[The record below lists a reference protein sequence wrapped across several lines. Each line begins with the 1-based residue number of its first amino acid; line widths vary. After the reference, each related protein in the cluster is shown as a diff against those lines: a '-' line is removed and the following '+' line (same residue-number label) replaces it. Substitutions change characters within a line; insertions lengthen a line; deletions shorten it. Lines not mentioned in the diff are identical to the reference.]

1 MYISKWH
8 ILSTALCVLP
18 YMFLFWGLFL
28 YVVTCTHDGHRTR
41 RRVSGVKTLIR
52 HQNYRSSS
60 ISTNTPSA
68 NLPYAYPV
76 PTSCIIF
83 LPDSC
88 LVKLLHFVT
97 LSTDVACCNRPAPPA
112 WPQPHFTVFD
122 NTPTILT
129 QFLPTLVE
137 HTTESP
143 VSQPPLDCWQQTRIF
158 DGLVDDLPSFII
170 TNHVTTP
177 LC

>member
-1 MYISKWH
+1 MTVCS
-8 ILSTALCVLP
+8 
-18 YMFLFWGLFL
+18 
-28 YVVTCTHDGHRTR
+28 
-41 RRVSGVKTLIR
+41 RRVSGVKSIIR
-52 HQNYRSSS
+52 HQNLDLPFRP
-60 ISTNTPSA
+60 IHHLQTCRTPTQ
-68 NLPYAYPV
+68 YPH
-76 PTSCIIF
+76 PATCF

-97 LSTDVACCNRPAPPA
+97 LSTGVACGNRPAPPA
-112 WPQPHFTVFD
+112 WPQPHFTVLD

-143 VSQPPLDCWQQTRIF
+143 ASQPHLDCCQQTRIF
-158 DGLVDDLPSFII
+158 DGLIDDLPSFII

>member
-1 MYISKWH
+1 M
-8 ILSTALCVLP
+8 
-18 YMFLFWGLFL
+18 
-28 YVVTCTHDGHRTR
+28 
-41 RRVSGVKTLIR
+41 SGVKTIIR
-52 HQNYRSSS
+52 HQNLDLLPFRP
-60 ISTNTPSA
+60 TNTPSA
-68 NLPYAYPV
+68 DLPYAYPI
-76 PTSCIIF
+76 PTSFNIF

-88 LVKLLHFVT
+88 LVIRKLLHFVT

-112 WPQPHFTVFD
+112 WPQPHFTVLD
-122 NTPTILT
+122 NRPTILT

-143 VSQPPLDCWQQTRIF
+143 ASQPHLDCWQKTRIF
-158 DGLVDDLPSFII
+158 YGLVDDLPSFII